1 MRAGRPR
8 RPRNAGG
15 DANVAARVSAL
26 SICRWGWA
34 FGTPARFSTRRYV
47 SGVKTRA
54 VAALVAVLLLGWA
67 QARAA
72 PHGRVLYGYS
82 YAQRC
87 PAGGIADVV
96 DRWGMYECNCTSYVA
111 WALQVNGQRIDWF
124 IRGAMDAWNWPH
136 VASLAGIAVGTR
148 PRVGAVAVWPKLEP
162 PFGHTAY
169 VSSVERNGDFD
180 VAEYN
185 YRPATGFEPFVFDI
199 RRGISPHGA
208 TFIYVPPRD

>member
-1 MRAGRPR
+1 MDIRGAG
-8 RPRNAGG
+8 
-15 DANVAARVSAL
+15 
-26 SICRWGWA
+26 
-34 FGTPARFSTRRYV
+34 TRRYV

-54 VAALVAVLLLGWA
+54 VAALVPVLLLGCA
-67 QARAA
+67 SAEAAA
-72 PHGRVLYGYS
+72 PVRVLYGYS

-111 WALQVNGQRIDWF
+111 WALQANGQRIDWF

-136 VASLAGIAVGTR
+136 VAGLAGIAVGKH
-148 PRVGAVAVWPKLEP
+148 PRVGAVAVWPKLAP
-162 PFGHTAY
+162 PFGHIAY
-169 VSSVERNGDFD
+169 VSSVGRNGDFD

-199 RRGISPHGA
+199 RRGVSPHGA
-208 TFIYVPPRD
+208 KFIYVPLRE